1 MPVSWSS
8 IILFLLFGRGPRHL
22 DRVKD
27 SYSAL
32 SNPQRPKG
40 FSIQRKS
47 AIFVTC
53 QREPSAPSWRK
64 LMRQMSSSLVRAAG
78 DTAVPHLIEVIF
90 PRLKVPE
97 PLARL
102 GQTCRRIVFV
112 SDPARGSLQRQIV
125 TTRRSQDQ
133 PLTDSRD
140 KEFVYFGVVASAAPV
155 DSISFHLRQ
164 ASHNQSVL
172 GLLPTVS
179 TAFCGPATPSTKSSE
194 RNARTLSTSR
204 KICFKSGYCACIKAS
219 ILSTADSI

>member
-1 MPVSWSS
+1 M
-8 IILFLLFGRGPRHL
+8 
-22 DRVKD
+22 
-27 SYSAL
+27 
-32 SNPQRPKG
+32 Q
-40 FSIQRKS
+40 
-47 AIFVTC
+47 
-53 QREPSAPSWRK
+53 
-64 LMRQMSSSLVRAAG
+64 QMSSSLVRAAG

-125 TTRRSQDQ
+125 TTQRSQDQ

-172 GLLPTVS
+172 GLLPDS
-179 TAFCGPATPSTKSSE
+179 LD
-194 RNARTLSTSR
+194 RLLRTRHTIHQIFRTQRTYAVDFQENMLQVR
-204 KICFKSGYCACIKAS
+204 
-219 ILSTADSI
+219 ILCLYQSLNPVDC